1 VESITEIMKWV
12 EHTPVAVFVSHSSWA
27 FSAMLSIHILAVALV
42 FGMITV
48 VDLRLI
54 GIAGKRC
61 AVTALCR
68 EALPWTW
75 SAFALSALTGMLLFT
90 AQPVKYWGNDAFRM
104 KLTVMALA
112 GVNMLVFQLITY
124 RSVTHWDRDTAV
136 PLAGKLAGAI
146 SLASWIAIVAYGRW
160 TAYLMS

>member
-1 VESITEIMKWV
+1 VPSIIDALHWV
-12 EHTPVAVFVSHSSWA
+12 EHTPVAAFVSHSTWG
-27 FSAMLSIHILAVALV
+27 FSALLSVHILAVAVV
-42 FGMITV
+42 FGMIAM

-54 GIAGKRC
+54 GIAAKHS

-90 AQPVKYWGNDAFRM
+90 AQPVKYWGNDAFQM
-104 KLTVMALA
+104 KFAIMALA
-112 GVNMLVFQLITY
+112 GLNMLVFQLITY
-124 RSVTHWDRDTAV
+124 RGVARWDRDTAV
-136 PLAGKLAGAI
+136 PWAGRLAGAI

-160 TAYLMS
+160 TAYLMT

>member
-1 VESITEIMKWV
+1 VPSITEALQWL
-12 EHTPVAVFVSHSSWA
+12 EHTPVAIFVSQSTWG
-27 FSAMLSIHILAVALV
+27 FSAILSVHIVAVALV

-54 GIAGKRC
+54 GVAARRC

-75 SAFALSALTGMLLFT
+75 SAFGLSVVTGALLFT
-90 AQPVKYWGNDAFRM
+90 AQPVKYWDNEAFRL
-104 KLTVMALA
+104 KFALMALA
-112 GVNMLVFQLITY
+112 GINMLVFQLITY
-124 RSVTHWDRDTAV
+124 RSVARWDHDTSV

-146 SLASWIAIVAYGRW
+146 SLACWIAIVAYGRW

>member
-1 VESITEIMKWV
+1 VPSITEALQWL
-12 EHTPVAVFVSHSSWA
+12 EHTPLAIFVSHSTWS
-27 FSAMLSIHILAVALV
+27 FSALLSVHLIAVAMV

-54 GIAGKRC
+54 GVAGKRC

-75 SAFALSALTGMLLFT
+75 SAFGVSVATGMLLFT

-112 GVNMLVFQLITY
+112 GINMLVFQLITY
-124 RSVTHWDRDTAV
+124 RNVARWDRDAAV
-136 PLAGKLAGAI
+136 PWTGKLAGAI
-146 SLASWIAIVAYGRW
+146 SLACWSAIVAYGRW
-160 TAYLMS
+160 TAYVMT

>member
-1 VESITEIMKWV
+1 MESITEILKWI
-12 EHTPVAVFVSHSSWA
+12 EHSPVGMFVSHSTWG
-27 FSAMLSIHILAVALV
+27 FSALLSIHILAVTLV

-54 GIAGKRC
+54 GVAARGC
-61 AVTALCR
+61 AVSALCR

-75 SAFALSALTGMLLFT
+75 SAFGISVVTGMLLFT

-104 KLTVMALA
+104 KFAVMALA
-112 GVNMLVFQLITY
+112 GINMLVFQLITY
-124 RSVTHWDRDTAV
+124 RGVARWDRDSAV

-146 SLASWIAIVAYGRW
+146 SLACWIAIVAYGRW
-160 TAYLMS
+160 TAYQMT

>member
-1 VESITEIMKWV
+1 VPSITEALHWL
-12 EHTPVAVFVSHSSWA
+12 EQTPLAIFVSHSTWS
-27 FSAMLSIHILAVALV
+27 FSALLSVHLIAVALV

-75 SAFALSALTGMLLFT
+75 SAFGLSVATGTLLFT
-90 AQPVKYWGNDAFRM
+90 AQPLKYWGNDAFRM

-146 SLASWIAIVAYGRW
+146 SLACWIAIVAYGRW